1 MRSHRIAWRTRIKAA
16 QSHGRPKSF
25 GEIASGKH
33 GADQIL
39 NLQLHPA
46 TLVVVT
52 RLKII
57 IDFQDHILSIT
68 MNRPLKKNALTAA
81 MYSTMAEAL
90 EMAETDMS
98 VRVIIFQGVDGIFTS
113 GNDLADFLGNPV
125 RGTDT
130 PVSRFL
136 FALARSTVPM
146 IAAVDGPAVGIGTT
160 MLLHCDMV
168 IAADTSLFMMPF
180 TNLGLL
186 PENGSSYLLPKIMG
200 HTKASELI
208 LTGRAFTAEEALSYG
223 VINEVCKADELVTI
237 TAKWAALLAS
247 KPPSAMRKSKALMKT
262 DMPVVID
269 RIRIEME
276 QFSEALVSPEAK
288 EALTAFMEKRPP
300 DFSKF

>member
-1 MRSHRIAWRTRIKAA
+1 MS
-16 QSHGRPKSF
+16 
-25 GEIASGKH
+25 
-33 GADQIL
+33 D
-39 NLQLHPA
+39 
-46 TLVVVT
+46 V
-52 RLKII
+52 I

-288 EALTAFMEKRPP
+288 EALTAFMEKRKP
-300 DFSKF
+300 DFSRF